1 MTEIQNGLMLTG
13 FALIVWNVI
22 TINIKLFH
30 IKEHLFVYSTP
41 PREFERLASK
51 GGSITDNQE
60 IISNQLD
67 NLNHQLMALR
77 EDNEIPKVLRQI
89 RHYVSGGTV
98 EEMKEMEGWHSE
110 YS

>member
-1 MTEIQNGLMLTG
+1 MTDMQIWILLGGILVISWG
-13 FALIVWNVI
+13 VILIN
-22 TINIKLFH
+22 TKLGDLLD
-30 IKEHLFVYSTP
+30 HLYRFSAVANDGD
-41 PREFERLASK
+41 RLAK
-51 GGSITDNQE
+51 KYGSLTDNQE